1 MRDIDEI
8 AAINNKFEVRER
20 EGAFDLEDEVEVL
33 RQLERF
39 EREGIAGPHSATE
52 KEADQADLEEA
63 QRAEMGLD
71 EDGRERELGG
81 GTVQP

>member
-33 RQLERF
+33 
-39 EREGIAGPHSATE
+39 EGIAGPHSATE